1 MTEALVPPGWAQRGD
16 RAQSLHN
23 TYGEQENFGAS
34 ADVTYRPATCEEVQC
49 GGWRDGWFTALPGE
63 DARALYIRQDSGRKF
78 REYRAE
84 EWNERGAAL
93 AAERNAVKQPGEAL
107 EEFTPVPLGVV
118 VFAFTPHQPCFNAAN
133 HLTTQAVNPLFT
145 VRDHWGRKTRTHS
158 GVDPFL
164 DDFRT
169 SLERTVQAI
178 TS

>member
-16 RAQSLHN
+16 RAHTLHN
-23 TYGEQENFGAS
+23 TYTEQENFGAS

-49 GGWRDGWFTALPGE
+49 DGWRDGWFTALPGE
-63 DARALYIRQDSGRKF
+63 DARALYIRRDSGRKF

-93 AAERNAVKQPGEAL
+93 AAERG

-118 VFAFTPHQPCFNAAN
+118 VFHFAPHQPCFQAAN

-145 VRDHWGRKTRTHS
+145 VRDHWGQPIRRHS

-169 SLERTVQAI
+169 RLEQTVQAI